1 MTTLHLLICATTLL
15 SIFSV
20 IYVYTAVKIANQHNH
35 IVDTYSRLFN
45 EYEVLFS
52 KFNTTV
58 ESIHQQIKELETTM
72 KADSYKDISGINIE
86 VKRLG
91 QELTS
96 LKSQTNQQMEVLEAN
111 IRQALNDMRNLA
123 QQIRVLRE
131 NPGMTSRY

>member
-1 MTTLHLLICATTLL
+1 MTTLHLLICVITIL

-35 IVDTYSRLFN
+35 IVDTYSRLSN

-58 ESIHQQIKELETTM
+58 ESIYQQIKELETTM

-91 QELTS
+91 QELIS

-111 IRQALNDMRNLA
+111 IKQVLNDLRNLA

-131 NPGMTSRY
+131 NPNMTSQY